1 MNASEFPT
9 PPLPTPPLPTN
20 DASIRQALVAVQ
32 GVSLSFG
39 GNTVLS
45 NVDLN
50 VRSGEIYSIIGPNG
64 AGKTSLLNCIN
75 GFYKPTAGR
84 ISFDDKDMSRLS
96 VSRLARMGVARTFQN
111 LALFRDLS
119 TIDNLLLG
127 RNLMMKTSFAQAA
140 WYWGA
145 TRNEELNHRAAVEE
159 TVHLLQL
166 AGVRDATVGRLSYGT
181 QKRIE
186 FGRALASRPK
196 LILLDEPMAGMTQV
210 EKSEMSAFIRTAN
223 KLLDVTVILIEHDV
237 GIIMDLSDRIAVLDR
252 GVKIAEG
259 SPRQISTDESV
270 IAAYLGTDH

>member
-1 MNASEFPT
+1 MNASELPA
-9 PPLPTPPLPTN
+9 PPLPAN
-20 DASIRQALVAVQ
+20 DASIRQALVTVQ

-127 RNLMMKTSFAQAA
+127 RNLMMKTSLAQAA

-166 AGVRDATVGRLSYGT
+166 EAVRDATVGRLSYGT

-186 FGRALASRPK
+186 FGRALASRPR

>member
-1 MNASEFPT
+1 MNASELPT
-9 PPLPTPPLPTN
+9 PPLPTPPLSTN
-20 DASIRQALVAVQ
+20 DASISQALVAVQ
-32 GVSLSFG
+32 GVSLTFG

-96 VSRLARMGVARTFQN
+96 VSHLARMGVARTFQN